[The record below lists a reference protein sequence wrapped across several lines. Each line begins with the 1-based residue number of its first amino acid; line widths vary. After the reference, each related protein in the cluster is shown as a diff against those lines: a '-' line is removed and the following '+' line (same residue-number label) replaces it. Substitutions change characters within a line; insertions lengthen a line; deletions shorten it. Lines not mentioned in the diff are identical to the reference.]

1 MKWFIVS
8 MTLIWFVFALNK
20 ASKLGPLTEEEE
32 LIPADHP
39 IMIPIRI
46 LKDNFTRAEG
56 RNQEV

>member
-1 MKWFIVS
+1 

-32 LIPADHP
+32 LIPGDHP
-39 IMIPIRI
+39 VMIPIRV